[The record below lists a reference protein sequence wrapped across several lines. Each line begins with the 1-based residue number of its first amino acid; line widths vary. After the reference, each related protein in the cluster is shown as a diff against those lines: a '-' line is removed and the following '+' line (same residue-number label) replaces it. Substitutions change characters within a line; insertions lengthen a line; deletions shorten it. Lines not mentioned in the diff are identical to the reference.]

1 MDLPARLGKYELTE
15 FLGGGMSHVY
25 RATDTLIGR
34 TVAVKILTPEGSKDE
49 EVRERFLQEARLAG
63 NISHENVI
71 SIFDFGEIEGCPF
84 MVMEFLQGDSLR
96 TLIANDAIGSL
107 QQKVDIALQ
116 ASRAI
121 EYIHTLSMIH
131 RDIKPD
137 NIHVSSKGSVKL
149 IDFGIAKLQDLSR
162 TRAGFVL
169 GTPYYMAPEQ
179 IRGERITPQVD
190 VYAFGVVLF
199 EMMTRVKPFRST
211 TLEET
216 FQKILLEDV
225 DFTPLVQAG
234 IPHPLFEL
242 IVQCLAKNPEQRPPI
257 KVVRERLERMRGINT
272 ADSASAPLATAPLAT
287 SEAPSWNTGV
297 AAAPAP
303 AASTATTP
311 APAAAPQPSPGF
323 GAKPLVA
330 IVAAVVVVGLIVAY
344 FVLRPKTADGT
355 ASGSTGTGNQ
365 QALAATIDT
374 PTGQM
379 VLVPAGSFLSGE
391 DRHQETLPDFYIDK
405 TEVTNAAYS
414 EYLKARGRPIPDG
427 FPKDRGDYP
436 VTDIS
441 IYDARDYAEW
451 AGKRL
456 PKMLEWEKAARG
468 ADGRSYPWGNEADA
482 QNANLLKNGVAGTLQ
497 PANTE
502 GKDVSPFGILNMGG
516 NASEFVYEIR
526 TPSAGAMQAFSSLV
540 KPPPA
545 ANEPWYTF
553 RGGSYRLPLESAV
566 TYEWGSVPA
575 RFHGP
580 DLGFRCVRD
589 ARPATPAQ

>member
-34 TVAVKILTPEGSKDE
+34 TVAVKILTPEGSKDQ

-84 MVMEFLQGDSLR
+84 MVMEFLQGESLR
-96 TLIANDAIGSL
+96 TLIANDATGNL
-107 QQKVDIALQ
+107 QQKLEIALQ

-137 NIHVSSKGSVKL
+137 NIHVSSKGQVKL

-199 EMMTRVKPFRST
+199 EMMTRVKPFKSS

-216 FQKILLEDV
+216 FQKILMEDV
-225 DFTPLVQAG
+225 DFSPLVQAG
-234 IPHPLFEL
+234 LPQPVFEL

-257 KVVRERLERMRGINT
+257 KVVRERLERLRGLPT
-272 ADSASAPLATAPLAT
+272 MDSAGTALVTSPMVT
-287 SEAPSWNTGV
+287 SEAPSWSPAGA
-297 AAAPAP
+297 AAAPA
-303 AASTATTP
+303 AVTS
-311 APAAAPQPSPGF
+311 APAAPRPSPGV
-323 GAKPLVA
+323 GSKALIA
-330 IVAAVVVVGLIVAY
+330 IVAFVAAVGLIVAY
-344 FVLRPKTADGT
+344 FVLRPKSVVETND
-355 ASGSTGTGNQ
+355 GSTGAAS
-365 QALAATIDT
+365 QALASAIDT

-379 VLVPAGSFLSGE
+379 ILIPAGPFLSGE

-405 TEVTNAAYS
+405 TEVTNAAY
-414 EYLKARGRPIPDG
+414 EQYLKARSRPIPDG
-427 FPKDRGDYP
+427 FSKDRGDYP

-468 ADGRSYPWGNEADA
+468 TDGRSYPWGNDGDA
-482 QNANLLKNGVAGTLQ
+482 QNANVLKGDVLGSLR
-497 PANTE
+497 PANSE

-526 TPSAGAMQAFSSLV
+526 TPSAGAMRAFQTLV
-540 KPPPA
+540 TPPPA

-553 RGGSYRLPLESAV
+553 RGGSYRLPIASAL

-589 ARPATPAQ
+589 ARPATQPQ